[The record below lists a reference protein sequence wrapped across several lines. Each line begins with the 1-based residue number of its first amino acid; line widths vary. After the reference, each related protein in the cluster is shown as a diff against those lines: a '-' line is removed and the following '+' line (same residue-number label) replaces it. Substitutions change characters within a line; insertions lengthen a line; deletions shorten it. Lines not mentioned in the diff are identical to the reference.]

1 MAKRNKQQQ
10 FMYHLKMANK
20 YMNEIKK
27 CGPNDWDTMQRL
39 KKKMAKHVERAKALQ
54 VEST

>member
-1 MAKRNKQQQ
+1 
-10 FMYHLKMANK
+10 MYHLKMANK